1 MLASTL
7 SLTPTPSRRRS
18 DFDGAWKFILEVFLP
33 QFFHFFFPHV
43 AAQVDWN
50 HPFEFLEQEL
60 RRVTR
65 RARTGRRAVDKL
77 VRVRLLSGTDLWIL
91 IHLEIQSQPDP
102 TFPARMFVYY
112 YRLRDRYGV
121 PVASFAVLTDPDP
134 EWRPEGH
141 TEGLWGTRC
150 EFHYEGVK
158 LLDYAGE
165 LERLRGDRNPFA
177 AIVEVHLRALATRR
191 VRPERRLREKLELVR
206 SLYRRGFTR
215 DELEELLQFLDRLL
229 VLPENLE
236 AQLDTM
242 VTAIRKGVDCRA
254 GKQGMD
260 RPGDRSREASGR
272 NWAPWDVRTGCR
284 APPVS
289 ALRRSPGGEAHP
301 GL

>member
-1 MLASTL
+1 MFFSPPSGCCKERPARLWANSRTQPPMR
-7 SLTPTPSRRRS
+7 SPACGTGPSRWQAVSASCSVRSAAACSSTPCSRGTVSPSRPPRRGQTGPRPPPFQHGS
-18 DFDGAWKFILEVFLP
+18 LGPPPPRNPEPAGPHLP
-33 QFFHFFFPHV
+33 GPH
-43 AAQVDWN
+43 
-50 HPFEFLEQEL
+50 
-60 RRVTR
+60 
-65 RARTGRRAVDKL
+65 
-77 VRVRLLSGTDLWIL
+77 VRLLL
-91 IHLEIQSQPDP
+91 P
-102 TFPARMFVYY
+102 
-112 YRLRDRYGV
+112 
-121 PVASFAVLTDPDP
+121 PV
-134 EWRPEGH
+134 
-141 TEGLWGTRC
+141 
-150 EFHYEGVK
+150 
-158 LLDYAGE
+158 E
-165 LERLRGDRNPFA
+165 L
-177 AIVEVHLRALATRR
+177 HLRALATRG